1 MRIPVVLDFIVGP
14 AWKSFSNERP
24 TIAQKRMKLE
34 NEVILVGRDVSSL
47 DIRSE
52 IVNPS

>member
-1 MRIPVVLDFIVGP
+1 MRIPVVLDFIIGP

-24 TIAQKRMKLE
+24 TIAQKRMKPD
-34 NEVILVGRDVSSL
+34 NEVVLVGSNVSSL

-52 IVNPS
+52 IVNPP